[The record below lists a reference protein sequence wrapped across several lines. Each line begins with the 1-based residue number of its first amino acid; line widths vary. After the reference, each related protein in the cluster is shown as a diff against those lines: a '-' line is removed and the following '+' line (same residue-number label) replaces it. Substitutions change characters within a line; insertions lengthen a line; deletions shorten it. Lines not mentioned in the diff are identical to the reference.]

1 MDAEIYGG
9 EASQQ
14 ECGCMSTIGGEAM
27 AEPQFSW
34 EVMPDGNFDV
44 TALGSMIPWSPAK
57 VRQFIAYTEELL
69 ALPIANEM
77 TALGFSI
84 GILVTMTKWQA
95 ADIVQRMG
103 DALTAWE
110 AQQEAMAVKK
120 AQDGFDLV

>member
-1 MDAEIYGG
+1 
-9 EASQQ
+9 
-14 ECGCMSTIGGEAM
+14 M